1 MGFDALT
8 IIGEMMAGLALFFV
22 GIQHLSS
29 HLRQMTG
36 RNFRT
41 ILKRATRSPLLSA
54 LAGALL
60 GATMQTGSAITF
72 ILVSMVGAGMI
83 TVDRSLPV
91 RLGAAV
97 GTSTMVF
104 VATLDIH
111 LIILF
116 LLGISGILI
125 SQLRSPKPIL
135 GVFFGGGLMFFGLQ
149 MVGGSAS
156 SLTELQWFHA
166 MITGVDDFAI
176 GAFLVGALLSIII
189 QSPQSVAILA
199 IALTGADV
207 LSTWTTIAIIY
218 GSNFGGGLS
227 TYLLSAG
234 FRGTSRQIMVFQT
247 LFNVLTG
254 LVLLMLFYIEKLAG
268 IPLVHA
274 YVTSLSFPVSQQ
286 LAVVYLIFNVFG
298 AVMMFV
304 FRGPLLGWIEK
315 RWPPAPEEDIA
326 KLQFLQD
333 FAMDEPGL
341 ALELAEKE
349 QKRFV
354 SLLQENLDAVRLPEA
369 ESADRGAM
377 AKKAIGQLNE
387 AIEVALSEL
396 GYKVDVEGSEQ
407 MISLVNRNRLLDS
420 LHQGLCEFCDGIRST
435 RKSEALE
442 TLSSIFLESLDALTG
457 AAIDAVNSDDL
468 SELDR
473 LWNATHSR
481 SDQMR
486 GIRKRMLTGSQ
497 SLTDEERLDLIN
509 LTNCLE
515 RTVWMLHEYVG
526 ELLAL
531 RSTDQAE
538 SPTAS
543 SQ

>member
-1 MGFDALT
+1 MGFDALP
-8 IIGEMMAGLALFFV
+8 IVGEMLAGLALFFV
-22 GIQHLSS
+22 GIQHLTS
-29 HLRQMTG
+29 HLRQITG
-36 RNFRT
+36 RKFRM
-41 ILKRATRSPLLSA
+41 LLQRATRSPLLSA

-104 VATLDIH
+104 VATLDIQ

-116 LLGISGILI
+116 LLGVSGILVA
-125 SQLRSPKPIL
+125 QMRSPRPIL

-156 SLTELQWFHA
+156 SLTDLHWFGTLIA
-166 MITGVDDFAI
+166 GVNDQALA
-176 GAFLVGALLSIII
+176 AFLVGAILSMLV

-199 IALTGADV
+199 IAMTTADV

-234 FRGTSRQIMVFQT
+234 FKGTSRQIMIFQT

-254 LVLLMLFYIEKLAG
+254 LVLLALFYIEKYAG
-268 IPLVHA
+268 ASLIHA
-274 YVTSLSFPVSQQ
+274 FVTSLGMPVAQQ
-286 LAVVYLIFNVFG
+286 LATVYLIFNVFG

-304 FRGPLLGWIEK
+304 LRVPILGWIEK
-315 RWPPAPEEDIA
+315 RWPATPEEDIA
-326 KLQFLQD
+326 KLEFLRD
-333 FAMDEPGL
+333 HAMDEPDL
-341 ALELAEKE
+341 ALDLGEKE
-349 QKRFV
+349 QIRFV
-354 SLLQENLDAVRLPEA
+354 ALLQGNLDALRLPENQS
-369 ESADRGAM
+369 E
-377 AKKAIGQLNE
+377 AKGKSTANAISRLHE
-387 AIEVALSEL
+387 ALEDALTEL
-396 GYKVDVEGSEQ
+396 SYKVDVEGSEQ
-407 MISLVNRNRLLDS
+407 MISLANRNRLLGS
-420 LHQGLCEFCDGIRST
+420 LQESLDEFGDAIRAT
-435 RKSEALE
+435 RKSEALIPLAE
-442 TLSSIFLESLDALTG
+442 IFLESLDALLG
-457 AAIDAVNSDDL
+457 AAIEGVESKDL

-473 LWNATHSR
+473 IWKATHSR

-486 GIRKRMLTGSQ
+486 SIRKRMLAGEH
-497 SLTDEERLDLIN
+497 SLSDDERLDLIN

-515 RTVWMLHEYVG
+515 RAVWMLHEYIG
-526 ELLAL
+526 ELLTIHAE
-531 RSTDQAE
+531 TDA
-538 SPTAS
+538 AS
-543 SQ
+543 QLG